1 MMRKLFATTALAGI
15 LATSAYAQ
23 DAAPTNTT
31 PVAPDAAVTID
42 SDAAATAPAA
52 GEHAGMAQ
60 GDDMQSLTEEQHLA
74 SDLIDMAIYQN
85 AAADAESIGEIENF
99 LVGNDGN
106 VVAAVV
112 ETSANGESRT
122 VAIPFDQIT
131 WSVGENNEPRA
142 VLNVGVEQLAQAPE
156 FVEPEDQAASAGT
169 VAVDGA
175 PATGTASA
183 PVAGTEQTAATPP
196 AAATTETAAATDGE
210 YPSQVGADQFL
221 ADNLMSAEVRSG
233 AGDDAEEIGTIS
245 DLVMASDGRVEAAV
259 IGVGGFLGI
268 GEKDVA
274 VPFDQLQMTRDDD
287 NDLVVATAMTR
298 EQLEQAPSF
307 EVADDNATMA
317 AGEPAATTGAATGT
331 ANQMTATDPAQTEV
345 VAPGG
350 SVAGAGTEMTQAPA
364 GTAATTG
371 TAAATGAATGAADT
385 TTTASTGGEREGM
398 TAVTDQSE
406 LTADN
411 LLGASVYGPNEET
424 VGDIADI
431 ALSPEGQVDAVIVDV
446 GGFLGI
452 GAKPVAVAMDNLQF
466 MQDAGGSLYLYTQFT
481 QEQLEAAPE
490 YDADSYADNRETMRI
505 QSGGTAGQPATAN

>member
-1 MMRKLFATTALAGI
+1 MIRKLFATTALAGI

-23 DAAPTNTT
+23 EAAPVTAA

-42 SDAAATAPAA
+42 SNAAATTPVA

-60 GDDMQSLTEEQHLA
+60 GDHMQSLTADQHLA
-74 SDLIDMAIYQN
+74 SDLIDLAIYQS
-85 AAADAESIGEIENF
+85 AAADAESIGGIENF
-99 LVGNDGN
+99 MIDADGQ

-112 ETSANGESRT
+112 DMAVNGESRI

-131 WSVGENNEPRA
+131 WSMDANNEPRA
-142 VLNVGVEQLAQAPE
+142 VLNVGVEQLAQAPA
-156 FVEPEDQAASAGT
+156 FVEPEDQVAAADA
-169 VAVDGA
+169 VAVGGTETA
-175 PATGTASA
+175 PATGMAGTEIA
-183 PVAGTEQTAATPP
+183 PVAGTDQAAVTPP
-196 AAATTETAAATDGE
+196 AATTGTVAATDGE
-210 YPSQVGADQFL
+210 YASQVGPDQYL
-221 ADNLMSAEVRSG
+221 ADNLISSDVRSG
-233 AGDDAEEIGTIS
+233 AGDDADEIGTIS
-245 DLVMASDGRVEAAV
+245 DLVMASNGRIDAVV

-307 EVADDNATMA
+307 EVSDDNATMA
-317 AGEPAATTGAATGT
+317 AGEPAATSAV
-331 ANQMTATDPAQTEV
+331 ATDDTNELTVAEPVETDV
-345 VAPGG
+345 VAP
-350 SVAGAGTEMTQAPA
+350 VDGTVTTQAETDVVTPGV
-364 GTAATTG
+364 GT
-371 TAAATGAATGAADT
+371 ADT

-398 TAVTDQSE
+398 MAVTDQTE

-411 LLGASVYGPNEET
+411 LLGTSVYGPNEES

-431 ALSPEGQVDAVIVDV
+431 ALSADGQVDAVIVDV

-452 GAKPVAVAMDNLQF
+452 GAKPVAVSMDNLQF

-490 YDADSYADNRETMRI
+490 YDADSYADNRDTMRI
-505 QSGGTAGQPATAN
+505 QSSGAAGTPATAN

>member
-23 DAAPTNTT
+23 DKAPANAT
-31 PVAPDAAVTID
+31 PVAPDATVTID
-42 SDAAATAPAA
+42 TDAAAPTAAA
-52 GEHAGMAQ
+52 ETQAGQ
-60 GDDMQSLTEEQHLA
+60 MQSLTADQHLA
-74 SDLIDMAIYQN
+74 SDLVDLSIYQS
-85 AAADAESIGEIENF
+85 AAAEAASIGEIENF
-99 LVGNDGN
+99 LLDADGK
-106 VVAAVV
+106 VAAAVV
-112 ETSANGESRT
+112 EMSAGGEDRT

-131 WSVGENNEPRA
+131 WSNDENNQPRA

-156 FVEPEDQAASAGT
+156 FVDPEDQADAADA
-169 VAVDGA
+169 VAVNGA

-183 PVAGTEQTAATPP
+183 PAATGTDQAAVTPPATATGTDAGTEMAAGTDAAPAAT
-196 AAATTETAAATDGE
+196 GE
-210 YPSQVGADQFL
+210 YASQAGAEQFL
-221 ADNLMSAEVRSG
+221 ADNLMSAEVKSG
-233 AGDDAEEIGTIS
+233 PGDDADEIGTIS
-245 DLVMASDGRVEAAV
+245 DLIMASDGRVEAAV

-298 EQLEQAPSF
+298 EQLEQAPAF
-307 EVADDNATMA
+307 EVSDDNATMA
-317 AGEPAATTGAATGT
+317 AGEPAADTAVATGAMTGAATTTATTDT
-331 ANQMTATDPAQTEV
+331 ANTETTAPVGGADMAQGEAAV
-345 VAPGG
+345 
-350 SVAGAGTEMTQAPA
+350 
-364 GTAATTG
+364 ATTG
-371 TAAATGAATGAADT
+371 TADT

-411 LLGASVYGPNEET
+411 LLGATVYGPNEEN

-466 MQDAGGSLYLYTQFT
+466 MQDSSGSLYLYTQFT

-490 YDADSYADNRETMRI
+490 YDADSYADNRDTMRI
-505 QSGGTAGQPATAN
+505 QSGGAGQPATAN